1 MNQTEWQNHA
11 KYWRDSL
18 DTNGTQPVD
27 NLSERGIYYFDHSVV
42 IPHTNPVFIAQQLY
56 MIYKFIHNNFQEE
69 AISEHVK
76 SMQVD
81 GSLSCSEESEVR
93 GQLYHAQFLADIDSQ
108 N

>member
-11 KYWRDSL
+11 EYWRDSL
-18 DTNGTQPVD
+18 NTNGTTPEGD
-27 NLSERGIYYFDHSVV
+27 ISFPIFYYFDHSVAS
-42 IPHTNPVFIAQQLY
+42 PQTNPVFIAQQLY

-76 SMQVD
+76 GMQVD

-93 GQLYHAQFLADIDSQ
+93 GQLYQAQFLADIDSQ